1 MRVEVAS
8 SLQQSSRTGIG
19 REWPD
24 DGVKESVKSPIESNG
39 GGSDDGD
46 RKIAGERQSEIGD
59 LRSEGLDEEERE
71 ELV

>member
-1 MRVEVAS
+1 M
-8 SLQQSSRTGIG
+8 G